1 MFKVFSNFLIK
12 ICAFLFCIF
21 SIHILTNYL
30 IFKLEWPEYIFTTY
44 IFNIVFATVIYFGTY
59 FFSLSSNANSI
70 IFYLISTLLK
80 IVIFFIFLY
89 PKFYLDGVIQ
99 KTEFF
104 TFIIPYSSCLFVE
117 IRELIT
123 FLNFKD

>member
-12 ICAFLFCIF
+12 ICTFLFFIF
-21 SIHILTNYL
+21 SIHILTNHF
-30 IFKLEWPEYIFTTY
+30 IFNLEWPEYILTTY
-44 IFNIVFATVIYFGTY
+44 IFNIVFATVIYYGTY

-70 IFYLISTLLK
+70 IFYLITTFLK
-80 IVIFFIFLY
+80 IFIFFIFLY

-99 KTEFF
+99 KSEFF

>member
-12 ICAFLFCIF
+12 ICAFLFFIF

-80 IVIFFIFLY
+80 IFIFFIFLY